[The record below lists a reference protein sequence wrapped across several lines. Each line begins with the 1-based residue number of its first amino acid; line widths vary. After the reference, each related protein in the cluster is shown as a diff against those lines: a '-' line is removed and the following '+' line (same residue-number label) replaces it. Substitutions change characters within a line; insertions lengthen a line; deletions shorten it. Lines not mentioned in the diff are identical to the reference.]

1 MNNVVLL
8 AQSTDLGGAFSP
20 ERLKYALEMTVL
32 GLCAV
37 FAVLALLWGV
47 LILFKLF
54 MYDAPKKKANKN
66 VVANTPKAEPVVK
79 TPASVAKSDD
89 DVTVAVIM
97 AAISA
102 YISEDPNL
110 AEQYAGGF
118 RVVSFKRAQNK
129 AAWNKK

>member
-1 MNNVVLL
+1 MDNVILL
-8 AQSTDLGGAFSP
+8 AQSTDLGGAFSA

-47 LILFKLF
+47 LVLFKLF
-54 MYDAPKKKANKN
+54 MYDAPQKKAKE
-66 VVANTPKAEPVVK
+66 VKVADTSKPEPVAV
-79 TPASVAKSDD
+79 TPAPVAKSDD
-89 DVTVAVIM
+89 DATVAVIM

-102 YISEDPNL
+102 YISSDPNL

-118 RVVSFKRAQNK
+118 RVVSFKRAQSK